1 MARSLSS
8 LSKRSKTISTTQK
21 ITNAMKLVSMSKLQR
36 YKALH
41 LQFKSVFD
49 QIKRIDHEEINEDK
63 ETLYIVFF
71 PDIGLASN
79 FTRQLKEFIKINQL
93 NTLLLVGTKG
103 YEALKSAQFTVI
115 NEIMHSEQLDM
126 SRLYEICAFYQETY
140 QLAVVVPHFEGNK
153 KLWFETIITQKRLK
167 YMYNQVY
174 EPNYEKANSVF
185 QTMLSQCLITDA
197 YYLSKITEY
206 TIRRIAMEKATESA
220 DSMLHDLGLQYNRLR
235 QERITEEIS
244 DLMSEEG

>member
-1 MARSLSS
+1 M
-8 LSKRSKTISTTQK
+8 
-21 ITNAMKLVSMSKLQR
+21 
-36 YKALH
+36 
-41 LQFKSVFD
+41 
-49 QIKRIDHEEINEDK
+49 
-63 ETLYIVFF
+63 
-71 PDIGLASN
+71 
-79 FTRQLKEFIKINQL
+79 
-93 NTLLLVGTKG
+93 GTKG

-153 KLWFETIITQKRLK
+153 KLWFETISTQKRLK
-167 YMYNQVY
+167 YVYNQVY